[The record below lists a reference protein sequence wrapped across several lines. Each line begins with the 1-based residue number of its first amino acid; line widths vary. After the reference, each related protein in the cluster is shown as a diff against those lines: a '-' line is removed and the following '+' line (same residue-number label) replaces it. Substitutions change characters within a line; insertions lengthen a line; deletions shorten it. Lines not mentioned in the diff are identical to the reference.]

1 MRKRRFRNEWNRRLR
16 DEQKT
21 SFHFSIMGMMIG
33 HFSSKYFK
41 YLSASGRW
49 VELTTIPA

>member
-1 MRKRRFRNEWNRRLR
+1 MRKRSFRNEWNRRLR
-16 DEQKT
+16 DEQET
-21 SFHFSIMGMMIG
+21 SFHFSIVGMIG